1 MSTTES
7 NYQETDLGNVSLNP
21 RGEYDP
27 GASYEYLDTV
37 SYQGGSYTCLAELG
51 TTITGTAPDPGRNTD
66 AWQML
71 TLPGGLTPEYIA
83 MHDDTVNHARQAE
96 SSRLAAELAQQ
107 AAEDAQADVQQL
119 HADTRQAATETG
131 QSRDSAAGYAQSAD
145 ASRRAAAES
154 EQNINAQVTG
164 FDAKVSES
172 VTQAQED
179 IANAR
184 QQAIRAVASQQVT
197 STQAV
202 KDQTADYISEKKA
215 EALRTITSHT
225 NQEIARAN
233 AEVADIKNALDRT
246 VEQAQK
252 VDSDITRALSEANAA
267 TASATRAAEKANA
280 AGEATE
286 KAEATRNKNEET
298 RKKNEETRSAKETE
312 RVTAET
318 SRQTAETKRAE
329 ESAKAIENANNVANA
344 LKEYTAGEADVAYK
358 EKVAKATSKAQV
370 DDLFAEWWKF
380 QYKPEIYSKADMM
393 ERWFGNVLEDDRI
406 HGEKQPLYSKSTSM
420 IGELTDDSAGLVC
433 TPSTETTAGSDPFAH
448 LPQFWCIEVSAEKNA
463 DGSHEIFYVEHIDD
477 TKDVRS
483 GEHLC
488 WVLQKNTWKREWK
501 DGEYKY
507 LKTRCHPASGYE
519 RWPEGTDRTGKVH
532 EYMAHPKYY
541 AGIGADGK
549 ITCGTGLKPLNRM
562 PHQTAVAKWRARG
575 AQYAGASGSL
585 AKFLDA
591 MVRLKYGRK
600 GNSGKIEGCTNYNFQ
615 YTAAISETGVQRVIL
630 TTAQA
635 ANLFVGSAVMIGVKG
650 DSTDRNQ
657 SYNYSVCDGVLI
669 TDIKTVQ
676 IDGTDYAA
684 VYVDNGGKTFD
695 TTANSTYFSTS
706 PYYSGWND
714 NVLGRDGSRY
724 NSTSGKEPAIIQG
737 IEFMN
742 GAYMIIA
749 DELCQWGKDEE
760 GNYTFDLYKCY
771 DQTKCGNA
779 IDANYIKLDVPTIV
793 LPPDTPNWSWKYI
806 PDNAICK
813 DALWPDG
820 VDASGSGV
828 GVGAGFYCYPAASG
842 VRASWVFGYLSD
854 GGVDGVA
861 CRRSSIWVSN
871 GYWYGAPGAPG
882 SEG

>member
-1 MSTTES
+1 MATGDQTLINFPREKTLQS
-7 NYQETDLGNVSLNP
+7 LVNVH
-21 RGEYDP
+21 YDHY
-27 GASYEYLDTV
+27 AKE
-37 SYQGGSYTCLAELG
+37 
-51 TTITGTAPDPGRNTD
+51 
-66 AWQML
+66 
-71 TLPGGLTPEYIA
+71 
-83 MHDDTVNHARQAE
+83 
-96 SSRLAAELAQQ
+96 
-107 AAEDAQADVQQL
+107 
-119 HADTRQAATETG
+119 ADTL
-131 QSRDSAAGYAQSAD
+131 YK
-145 ASRRAAAES
+145 
-154 EQNINAQVTG
+154 
-164 FDAKVSES
+164 AKV
-172 VTQAQED
+172 
-179 IANAR
+179 
-184 QQAIRAVASQQVT
+184 
-197 STQAV
+197 
-202 KDQTADYISEKKA
+202 
-215 EALRTITSHT
+215 
-225 NQEIARAN
+225 
-233 AEVADIKNALDRT
+233 
-246 VEQAQK
+246 
-252 VDSDITRALSEANAA
+252 AA
-267 TASATRAAEKANA
+267 
-280 AGEATE
+280 
-286 KAEATRNKNEET
+286 
-298 RKKNEETRSAKETE
+298 
-312 RVTAET
+312 
-318 SRQTAETKRAE
+318 
-329 ESAKAIENANNVANA
+329 
-344 LKEYTAGEADVAYK
+344 
-358 EKVAKATSKAQV
+358 ATSKTEV
-370 DDLFAEWWKF
+370 DGLFVEWWKY
-380 QYKPEIYSKADMM
+380 QYNPEYYSKVDMM
-393 ERWFGNVLEDDRI
+393 ERWFGNVLEDDRV

-420 IGELTDDSAGLVC
+420 IGELTDDSTGLVC

-448 LPQFWCIEVSAEKNA
+448 LPQFWCIEVAAEKNA

-575 AQYAGASGSL
+575 TQYAGASGSL

-695 TTANSTYFSTS
+695 TTANSTYLSTS

-714 NVLGRDGSRY
+714 KVLGRDGSRY
-724 NSTSGKEPAIIQG
+724 SPTSGKEPAMIQG

-771 DQTKCGNA
+771 DQTKCGSA
-779 IDANYIKLDVPTIV
+779 IDENYIKLDVPTIV

-806 PDNAICK
+806 QDNAICK

-828 GVGAGFYCYPAASG
+828 GVGAGFDCNPAASG
-842 VRASWVFGYLSD
+842 VRASWVFGYLND
-854 GGVDGVA
+854 GGNDGVA
-861 CRRSSIWVSN
+861 CRHSNIWVSN
-871 GYWYGAPGAPG
+871 GNWNGAPGATG
-882 SEG
+882 VLCSNNNYCTV

>member
-1 MSTTES
+1 MATGDQTLINFPRE
-7 NYQETDLGNVSLNP
+7 ETLQSLVNVH
-21 RGEYDP
+21 YDHY
-27 GASYEYLDTV
+27 AKE
-37 SYQGGSYTCLAELG
+37 
-51 TTITGTAPDPGRNTD
+51 
-66 AWQML
+66 
-71 TLPGGLTPEYIA
+71 
-83 MHDDTVNHARQAE
+83 
-96 SSRLAAELAQQ
+96 
-107 AAEDAQADVQQL
+107 
-119 HADTRQAATETG
+119 ADTL
-131 QSRDSAAGYAQSAD
+131 YK
-145 ASRRAAAES
+145 
-154 EQNINAQVTG
+154 
-164 FDAKVSES
+164 AKV
-172 VTQAQED
+172 A
-179 IANAR
+179 A
-184 QQAIRAVASQQVT
+184 VT
-197 STQAV
+197 SKT
-202 KDQTADYISEKKA
+202 
-215 EALRTITSHT
+215 
-225 NQEIARAN
+225 
-233 AEVADIKNALDRT
+233 EVD
-246 VEQAQK
+246 
-252 VDSDITRALSEANAA
+252 
-267 TASATRAAEKANA
+267 
-280 AGEATE
+280 G
-286 KAEATRNKNEET
+286 
-298 RKKNEETRSAKETE
+298 
-312 RVTAET
+312 
-318 SRQTAETKRAE
+318 
-329 ESAKAIENANNVANA
+329 
-344 LKEYTAGEADVAYK
+344 
-358 EKVAKATSKAQV
+358 
-370 DDLFAEWWKF
+370 LFVEWWKY
-380 QYKPEIYSKADMM
+380 QYNPEYYSKVDMM
-393 ERWFGNVLEDDRI
+393 ERWFGNVLEDDRV

-420 IGELTDDSAGLVC
+420 IGELTDDSADLVC

-448 LPQFWCIEVSAEKNA
+448 LPQFWCIEVAAEKNA

-562 PHQTAVAKWRARG
+562 PHQTAVSKWRTRG
-575 AQYAGASGSL
+575 TQYAGASGSL

-600 GNSGKIEGCTNYNFQ
+600 GNSGKIEGCTSYNFQ

-724 NSTSGKEPAIIQG
+724 NSTSGKEPAMIQG

-828 GVGAGFYCYPAASG
+828 GVGAGFFCNPAASG
-842 VRASWVFGYLSD
+842 VRASWVFGYLDD
-854 GGVDGVA
+854 GGLDGVA
-861 CRRSSIWVSN
+861 CRRSSIWVSS
-871 GYWYGAPGAPG
+871 GDWSGAPGAPG

>member
-1 MSTTES
+1 MATGEQAVINFPREKTL
-7 NYQETDLGNVSLNP
+7 QALVNVH
-21 RGEYDP
+21 YDHY
-27 GASYEYLDTV
+27 AKEAD
-37 SYQGGSYTCLAELG
+37 
-51 TTITGTAPDPGRNTD
+51 
-66 AWQML
+66 ML
-71 TLPGGLTPEYIA
+71 YK
-83 MHDDTVNHARQAE
+83 
-96 SSRLAAELAQQ
+96 
-107 AAEDAQADVQQL
+107 
-119 HADTRQAATETG
+119 
-131 QSRDSAAGYAQSAD
+131 
-145 ASRRAAAES
+145 
-154 EQNINAQVTG
+154 
-164 FDAKVSES
+164 AKV
-172 VTQAQED
+172 
-179 IANAR
+179 
-184 QQAIRAVASQQVT
+184 
-197 STQAV
+197 
-202 KDQTADYISEKKA
+202 
-215 EALRTITSHT
+215 
-225 NQEIARAN
+225 
-233 AEVADIKNALDRT
+233 
-246 VEQAQK
+246 
-252 VDSDITRALSEANAA
+252 AA
-267 TASATRAAEKANA
+267 
-280 AGEATE
+280 
-286 KAEATRNKNEET
+286 
-298 RKKNEETRSAKETE
+298 
-312 RVTAET
+312 
-318 SRQTAETKRAE
+318 
-329 ESAKAIENANNVANA
+329 
-344 LKEYTAGEADVAYK
+344 
-358 EKVAKATSKAQV
+358 ATSKSEV
-370 DDLFAEWWKF
+370 DGLFVEWWKY
-380 QYKPEIYSKADMM
+380 QYNPEYYSKADMM

-420 IGELTDDSAGLVC
+420 IGELTDDSTGLVC
-433 TPSTETTAGSDPFAH
+433 TPSTETMAGADPFAH

-477 TKDVRS
+477 TADVRS

-488 WVLQKNTWKREWK
+488 WVLQKNTWKREWQ
-501 DGEYKY
+501 DSEYKY
-507 LKTRCHPASGYE
+507 LKTRCHPAPGYE
-519 RWPEGTDRTGKVH
+519 RWPEGKDRTGKVH

-562 PHQTAVAKWRARG
+562 SHQTAVAKWRARG

-615 YTAAISETGVQRVIL
+615 YTVAVSETGVERVIL

-669 TDIKTVQ
+669 TDIKAVQ
-676 IDGTDYAA
+676 IDGTDYTA

-695 TTANSTYFSTS
+695 TTANSTYLSTS

-724 NSTSGKEPAIIQG
+724 NSTSGKEPAMIQG
-737 IEFMN
+737 VEFMN

-760 GNYTFDLYKCY
+760 ENYTFDLYKCY

-828 GVGAGFYCYPAASG
+828 GVGAGFSCIPAASG
-842 VRASWVFGYLSD
+842 VRAS
-854 GGVDGVA
+854 
-861 CRRSSIWVSN
+861 
-871 GYWYGAPGAPG
+871 
-882 SEG
+882 